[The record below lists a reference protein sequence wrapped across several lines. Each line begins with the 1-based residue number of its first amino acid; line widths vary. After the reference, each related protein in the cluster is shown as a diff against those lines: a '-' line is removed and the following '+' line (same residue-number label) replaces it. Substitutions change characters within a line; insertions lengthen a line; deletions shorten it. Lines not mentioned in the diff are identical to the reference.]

1 MPTRRARPRPHAE
14 ADNDAACCGGPG
26 GEMQVSVTFRH
37 MDATD
42 ALKAFAAEK
51 VSRIEKYVH
60 MPTDAHV
67 VLSVEKHMH
76 RAEINVTA
84 NGMRLRGEETSGDM
98 YGSIDGA
105 AQKIERQL
113 KRYRNKLATHK
124 VRDGHASKV
133 RLSYVDAG
141 GDVSELPAELPTQI
155 VETKDLEAPLMLV
168 EEAIMQMDLLHS
180 DFFVFQNAKT
190 SAINVIY
197 RRKEGNYGLIETHT
211 GSTNHAGH

>member
-1 MPTRRARPRPHAE
+1 
-14 ADNDAACCGGPG
+14 
-26 GEMQVSVTFRH
+26 MQVSVTFRH

-51 VSRIEKYVH
+51 VSRIEKYIH
-60 MPTDAHV
+60 IPTDAHV

-113 KRYRNKLATHK
+113 KRYRNKLASHK
-124 VRDGHASKV
+124 VRDGQASKV
-133 RLSYVDAG
+133 RVSYVDAG

-155 VETKDLEAPLMLV
+155 VETKDIEAPVMLV

-180 DFFVFQNAKT
+180 EFFIFQNAKT
-190 SAINVIY
+190 SAVNVIY

-211 GSTNHAGH
+211 GHGNSQGNSHGNSH